1 MNSSIVKYFVIAIVF
16 LSCQKRDEV
25 SSPTSGRLDILC
37 DELVSSAIAAQEAAF
52 EKNYPK
58 ASISLKLST
67 TNYAIGSLLNHDV
80 ECIIST
86 RELDSTETDFLIR
99 NEIKVYSQKLALD
112 GIAFIVNA
120 KNPIQEVTLDQIGS
134 IITGRNIRWASVFDS
149 ISFPSGI
156 DVVRL
161 VIDGR
166 KSGNYYLLKH
176 QVLND
181 APMTASAEII
191 PGDSVVSSSDKILNF
206 IASHH
211 DAIGYLSTAFLGN
224 NPIFTKVADSLKVLR
239 LAGTDYQKAVAPI
252 PGYVYRGDYPL
263 RRFIYIMHRQDYI
276 GLAAGFTA
284 YMTGNEGQQLF
295 LQSNLVPAMNPIR
308 LVPE

>member
-1 MNSSIVKYFVIAIVF
+1 MNSSVAKYFLIAALC
-16 LSCQKRDEV
+16 LSCRKRDDV
-25 SSPTSGRLDILC
+25 SSPTSGKLDVIC
-37 DELVSSAIAAQEAAF
+37 DESVSSAIETQKTEF

-58 ASISLKLST
+58 ARISLKLST

-99 NEIKVYSQKLALD
+99 NDIKVYSQKLALD

-120 KNPIQEVTLDQIGS
+120 KNPIQEVTLDQISS
-134 IITGRNIRWASVFDS
+134 ILTGRNIRWNSVSDAT
-149 ISFPSGI
+149 SFPSNI
-156 DVVRL
+156 DEVRL

-181 APMTASAEII
+181 ESMTAAAEII
-191 PGDSVVSSSDKILNF
+191 PGDSMVSSSERILNYVV
-206 IASHH
+206 SHR
-211 DAIGYLSTAFLGN
+211 DAIGYVSTAWLGN
-224 NPIFTKVADSLKVLR
+224 NPKFTKVADQIKVLR
-239 LAGTDYQKAVAPI
+239 LAATDYQKAVAPI

-263 RRFIYIMHRQDYI
+263 RRFIYIMHRQDHI

-284 YMTGNEGQQLF
+284 YMTGNEGQRMF
-295 LQSNLVPAMNPIR
+295 LRSNLVPAMNPVR

>member
-1 MNSSIVKYFVIAIVF
+1 MNSSVAKYFLIAAVYF
-16 LSCQKRDEV
+16 SCQKRDDV
-25 SSPTSGRLDILC
+25 SSPTSGKLDVLC
-37 DELVSSAIAAQEAAF
+37 DELVSSVIETQKTEF

-58 ASISLKLST
+58 AHISLKLST

-99 NEIKVYSQKLALD
+99 NDIKVYSQKLALD

-120 KNPIQEVTLDQIGS
+120 KNPIQEVTLDQISS
-134 IITGRNIRWASVFDS
+134 ILTGRHIRWNSVSDS
-149 ISFPSGI
+149 TSFPTNI
-156 DVVRL
+156 DRVRL

-181 APMTASAEII
+181 EPLTAAAEII
-191 PGDSVVSSSDKILNF
+191 PGDSMVSSSERILNYVV
-206 IASHH
+206 SHR
-211 DAIGYLSTAFLGN
+211 DAIGYVSTAWLGN
-224 NPIFTKVADSLKVLR
+224 NPKFTKVADKIKILR

-263 RRFIYIMHRQDYI
+263 RRFIYIMHRQNYI

-284 YMTGNEGQQLF
+284 YMTGNEGQRMF
-295 LQSNLVPAMNPIR
+295 LQSNLVPAMNPVR